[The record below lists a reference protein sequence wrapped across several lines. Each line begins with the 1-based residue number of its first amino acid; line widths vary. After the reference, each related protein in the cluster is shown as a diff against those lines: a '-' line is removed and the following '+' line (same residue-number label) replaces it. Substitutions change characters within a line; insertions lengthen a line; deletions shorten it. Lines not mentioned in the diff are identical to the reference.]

1 MVDAGSSRAPTLGAD
16 GAGATGIADRTSGV
30 SEGPG
35 EPAFRA
41 EGVFAAGELCFA
53 FFFFFGV
60 GDLCGPFFALDFGE
74 ADFALCG
81 EALGLTLGLV
91 DSSGVGLLC
100 GFGVGVDAPL
110 FFDFDFPFAD
120 LRLALGLGVGVA
132 DSAGR
137 AVENSSRFR
146 FS

>member
-1 MVDAGSSRAPTLGAD
+1 MVDAGSGRAPTLGPD

-30 SEGPG
+30 SKGRG

-41 EGVFAAGELCFA
+41 EGVFSAGDVCFV

-60 GDLCGPFFALDFGE
+60 GDLCGLFFAPDFGE

-81 EALGLTLGLV
+81 EALGFTLGLV
-91 DSSGVGLLC
+91 DSFGAGLLR

-120 LRLALGLGVGVA
+120 LGLALGLGVGVV

-137 AVENSSRFR
+137 AVESSSRFR